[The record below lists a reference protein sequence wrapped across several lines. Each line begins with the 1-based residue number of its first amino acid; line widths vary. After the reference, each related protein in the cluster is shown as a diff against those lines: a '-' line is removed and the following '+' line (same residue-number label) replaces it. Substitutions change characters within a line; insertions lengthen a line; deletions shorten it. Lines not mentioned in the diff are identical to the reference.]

1 MTQTETVVLKPYS
14 TNKRLDQKINGT
26 KYKALNDLCI
36 IGIQYWMKVFLQI
49 NRVNIDYFII
59 RLGKLEYYIKKSK
72 IELIISF
79 TMVNSG

>member
-36 IGIQYWMKVFLQI
+36 IGI
-49 NRVNIDYFII
+49 
-59 RLGKLEYYIKKSK
+59 
-72 IELIISF
+72 
-79 TMVNSG
+79 